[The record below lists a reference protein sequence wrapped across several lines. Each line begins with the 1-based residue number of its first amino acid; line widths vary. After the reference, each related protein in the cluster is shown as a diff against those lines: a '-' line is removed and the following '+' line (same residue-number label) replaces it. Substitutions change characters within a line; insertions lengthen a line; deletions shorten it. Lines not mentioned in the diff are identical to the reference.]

1 MYPNPSIKVLG
12 NLQDSPKL
20 LITTT
25 TSGGAQQ
32 ILPWIMFHRAIG
44 VHYFILF
51 VEGKASSPENVAIF
65 ESMESHPFP
74 PSFPLPLSSPRPLA
88 PTLLSSPPVP
98 QGVTVVQRTKELEDQ
113 QAKSRVWNET
123 WLAFFFYKPCN
134 YELFVRQSLNMEM
147 AIVFARSLNME
158 MAIVFA
164 RVLGVDWI
172 FHVDTDELLYPAG
185 TPDFSLQRLIHDL
198 PSDVDLIVFPNYESV
213 VETADVGDSF
223 TEAAHGNPNYFLTY
237 GNGKS
242 GAKMQAHLRP
252 NGAHRWHNYMKV
264 PKEVKLMEAAVLHF
278 TYTQFSD
285 LSSLITISHPA
296 SPCSAPPL
304 LTPSPP
310 NREVKLMEAAV
321 LHFTYT
327 HFSDL
332 TSRRDRCGCKP
343 NSEDV
348 KKCFMLDFDRLVR
361 ALHVS
366 AAGVSHSIYTD
377 SGAVEHLSH
386 VAATPPPFLTCVYH
400 CIHTDRG
407 ADVPMVG
414 V

>member
-1 MYPNPSIKVLG
+1 MLIAALPLG
-12 NLQDSPKL
+12 L
-20 LITTT
+20 
-25 TSGGAQQ
+25 AA
-32 ILPWIMFHRAIG
+32 FA
-44 VHYFILF
+44 FILHLQGDF
-51 VEGKASSPENVAIF
+51 DMLDDGQPRLPGWHQVDFRKPDKSLATPSDVPYSDFLAVLSFAFACSSF
-65 ESMESHPFP
+65 S
-74 PSFPLPLSSPRPLA
+74 PLA
-88 PTLLSSPPVP
+88 SLGAWVAPHTP
-98 QGVTVVQRTKELEDQ
+98 GVTVVQRTKELEDQ

-147 AIVFARSLNME
+147 AIVFAR
-158 MAIVFA
+158 
-164 RVLGVDWI
+164 VLGVDWI

-185 TPDFSLQRLIHDL
+185 TADFSLQRLIHDL

-223 TEAAHGNPNYFLTY
+223 TEVSLFKKNYDHVTREAYFAHYRDAAHGNPNYFLTY

-278 TYTQFSD
+278 TYT
-285 LSSLITISHPA
+285 
-296 SPCSAPPL
+296 
-304 LTPSPP
+304 
-310 NREVKLMEAAV
+310 
-321 LHFTYT
+321 

-348 KKCFMLDFDRLVR
+348 KKCFMLDFDRL
-361 ALHVS
+361 AFIIASTQTEEQMFQWYKDHVVWS
-366 AAGVSHSIYTD
+366 DRDMIEKLLKKGIFGRIHTPQLILRSIYATVVINRTLEAAAERWKRC
-377 SGAVEHLSH
+377 SQQQQVHLFPSHLSH
-386 VAATPPPFLTCVYH
+386 LPTRLAPPSS
-400 CIHTDRG
+400 
-407 ADVPMVG
+407 
-414 V
+414 

>member
-1 MYPNPSIKVLG
+1 MHLFPSHRSYPSYPSLPPLPPI
-12 NLQDSPKL
+12 SPFS
-20 LITTT
+20 T
-25 TSGGAQQ
+25 
-32 ILPWIMFHRAIG
+32 P
-44 VHYFILF
+44 
-51 VEGKASSPENVAIF
+51 
-65 ESMESHPFP
+65 SHPRRP
-74 PSFPLPLSSPRPLA
+74 HPLPLFLSSSPHPPTSPL
-88 PTLLSSPPVP
+88 PIDP

-147 AIVFARSLNME
+147 AIVFAR
-158 MAIVFA
+158 
-164 RVLGVDWI
+164 VLGVDWI

-185 TPDFSLQRLIHDL
+185 TADFSLQRLIHDL

-223 TEAAHGNPNYFLTY
+223 TEVSLFKKNYDHVTREAYFAHYRDAAHGNPNYFLTY

-278 TYTQFSD
+278 TYT
-285 LSSLITISHPA
+285 
-296 SPCSAPPL
+296 
-304 LTPSPP
+304 
-310 NREVKLMEAAV
+310 
-321 LHFTYT
+321 

-348 KKCFMLDFDRLVR
+348 KKCFMLDFDRL
-361 ALHVS
+361 AFIIASTQTEEQMFQWYKDHVVWS
-366 AAGVSHSIYTD
+366 DRDMIEKLLKKGIFGRIHTPQLILRSIYAT
-377 SGAVEHLSH
+377 GIINRTLE
-386 VAATPPPFLTCVYH
+386 AA
-400 CIHTDRG
+400 
-407 ADVPMVG
+407 A
-414 V
+414 

>member
-32 ILPWIMFHRAIG
+32 ILPWIMYHRAIG

-65 ESMESHPFP
+65 ESME
-74 PSFPLPLSSPRPLA
+74 
-88 PTLLSSPPVP
+88 
-98 QGVTVVQRTKELEDQ
+98 GVTVVQRTKELEDQ

-147 AIVFARSLNME
+147 AIVFAR
-158 MAIVFA
+158 
-164 RVLGVDWI
+164 VLGVDWI

-185 TPDFSLQRLIHDL
+185 TADFSLQRLIHDL

-223 TEAAHGNPNYFLTY
+223 TEVSLFKKNYDHVTREAYFAHYRDAAHGNPNYFLTY

-278 TYTQFSD
+278 TYT
-285 LSSLITISHPA
+285 
-296 SPCSAPPL
+296 
-304 LTPSPP
+304 
-310 NREVKLMEAAV
+310 
-321 LHFTYT
+321 

-348 KKCFMLDFDRLVR
+348 KKCFMLDFDRL
-361 ALHVS
+361 AFIIASTQTEEQMFQWYKDHVLWS
-366 AAGVSHSIYTD
+366 DRDMIEKLLKKGIF
-377 SGAVEHLSH
+377 GR
-386 VAATPPPFLTCVYH
+386 
-400 CIHTDRG
+400 IHTPQPIHRSTYATGIINRTLDLRLL
-407 ADVPMVG
+407 V
-414 V
+414 